1 VVRPGP
7 DRELLDPD
15 DLAVD
20 GVDETL
26 NRFLAFGSAR
36 WPEEFAQ
43 MKGEHLAGEDGR
55 AGHDAVRLTGDPA
68 WDDYLR
74 RMLAAVT
81 Q

>member
-1 VVRPGP
+1 
-7 DRELLDPD
+7 
-15 DLAVD
+15 
-20 GVDETL
+20 
-26 NRFLAFGSAR
+26 
-36 WPEEFAQ
+36 

>member
-1 VVRPGP
+1 
-7 DRELLDPD
+7 
-15 DLAVD
+15 
-20 GVDETL
+20 
-26 NRFLAFGSAR
+26 
-36 WPEEFAQ
+36 

-55 AGHDAVRLTGDPA
+55 AGHGAVRLTGDPA